1 MPPKPHLTAAMAL
14 LACSAHPT
22 SSQTFTLA
30 SSGDFI
36 GELVPTNNTRVHAV
50 WDLVRA
56 ADFGFFNMEGSFLP
70 TNLSSTNI
78 YPASENGKS
87 NTYGDVGG
95 GPSYDPSQAA
105 LLAAAGFNIAS
116 HANNHAF
123 DYAEAGMF
131 ATQRALAA
139 ADITFAGSGASL
151 QEARRHAM
159 RESRRGEAGVGGGG
173 GEGGGGGG
181 ANSTRL
187 ALVAAAGTHTLQ
199 SVAGAGNEELNPR
212 PGISALRAGVVTVV
226 DAAGFAAIKAVAR
239 AQGQVLSDEDEDDIV
254 LYTGQYPYAWS
265 TWRLASDEQP
275 VGLAWEVNE
284 DDYVGIL
291 DSVRAAREDAGVD
304 AVVFSLHAHESFAG
318 VDDSANPLPLAATVP
333 AAYTQNVSRAAV
345 DAGAAVVLVHGP
357 HHLRGVEVYAG
368 KPIFYGLGS
377 LTYSLGLNYGGYD
390 LPIEWDDGVVAV
402 TRFEDGVLTGIEL
415 HPLVHGQL
423 TNETESGEGALPKVA
438 PPAEAGRILE
448 HLRRVSEPFGTGI
461 EVREGVGYVEL
472 DL

>member
-1 MPPKPHLTAAMAL
+1 MSPNPLHLTAAMAV
-14 LACSAHPT
+14 LAAQQV

-30 SSGDFI
+30 TSGDFI
-36 GELVPTNNTRVHAV
+36 GELVATNNTRVTAV
-50 WDLVRA
+50 WNLIRA
-56 ADFGFFNMEGSFLP
+56 ADFGFFNMEGSLF
-70 TNLSSTNI
+70 TSNMSTSSSNSPDGTII

-95 GPSYDPSQAA
+95 GPYYDPSQAT
-105 LLAAAGFNIAS
+105 LLAAAGFTLAS

-131 ATQRALAA
+131 ATQHALSAA
-139 ADITFAGSGASL
+139 NVTFAGSGASL
-151 QEARRHAM
+151 QEARKPAIRQ
-159 RESRRGEAGVGGGG
+159 SVKNGNG
-173 GEGGGGGG
+173 
-181 ANSTRL
+181 TRL

-199 SVAGAGNEELNPR
+199 SVAGAGDDEFRPR
-212 PGISALRAGVVTVV
+212 PGISALRASVVTVV

-239 AQGQVLSDEDEDDIV
+239 AQGQVLGDDDSTADIV

-275 VGLAWEVNE
+275 VGLAWAVNE

-291 DSVRAAREDAGVD
+291 DSVRAARDEAD

-318 VDDSANPLPLAATVP
+318 VDDSANPLPLEATVP

-345 DAGAAVVLVHGP
+345 DAGADVVLVHGP

-377 LTYSLGLNYGGYD
+377 LTYSLGLHYGGYD

-402 TRFEDGVLTGIEL
+402 TRFEDGVLADVEL

-423 TNETESGEGALPKVA
+423 TNDTESGESALPKIA
-438 PPAEAGRILE
+438 PPAQAVRILE
-448 HLRRVSEPFGTGI
+448 HLKTVSEPFGTTI
-461 EVREGVGYVEL
+461 AVREGVGYVEL
-472 DL
+472 GL

>member
-1 MPPKPHLTAAMAL
+1 MSPKPLHLTAAMAV
-14 LACSAHPT
+14 LAAQHA

-30 SSGDFI
+30 ASGDFI

-50 WDLVRA
+50 WDLFRS
-56 ADFGFFNMEGSFLP
+56 ADFGFFNMEGSLF
-70 TNLSSTNI
+70 TSNMSTSPDGITTI

-95 GPSYDPSQAA
+95 GPYYDPSQAA
-105 LLAAAGFNIAS
+105 LLAAAGFTLAS

-131 ATQRALAA
+131 ATQHALSAA
-139 ADITFAGSGASL
+139 NVTFAGSGASL
-151 QEARRHAM
+151 QEARKPAVRQSAD
-159 RESRRGEAGVGGGG
+159 G
-173 GEGGGGGG
+173 
-181 ANSTRL
+181 STRL

-199 SVAGAGNEELNPR
+199 SVAGAGDDGFRPR
-212 PGISALRAGVVTVV
+212 PGISALRASVVTVV

-239 AQGQVLSDEDEDDIV
+239 AQGQAVLGDDDSTADIV

-275 VGLAWEVNE
+275 VGLAWAVNE

-291 DSVRAAREDAGVD
+291 DSVRAARDEAD

-318 VDDSANPLPLAATVP
+318 VDDSANPLPLEATVP
-333 AAYTQNVSRAAV
+333 AAYTQNISRAAV
-345 DAGAAVVLVHGP
+345 AAGAEVVLVHGP

-377 LTYSLGLNYGGYD
+377 LTYSLGLHYGGYD

-402 TRFEDGVLTGIEL
+402 TRFEDGVLAGVEL

-423 TNETESGEGALPKVA
+423 TNDTESGESALPKIA
-438 PPAEAGRILE
+438 PPAQAVRILE
-448 HLRRVSEPFGTGI
+448 HLKTVSEPFGTTI
-461 EVREGVGYVEL
+461 AVREGVGYVEL
-472 DL
+472 GL